1 MKKRV
6 LSLFLAFTLCFS
18 MLPTAALAEE
28 AGVVQDAAN
37 AGSTYTTGENTG
49 LTGGKDGSVPDDTDG
64 GNTGSSGEMQGGE
77 AGTHT
82 AHCVCGKDS
91 DTEVNGH
98 THSTNTEWKAAD
110 SLPTSAGSYYL
121 TQSVSSDWTVPTGE
135 VNLCLNGQTISG
147 KITVGSG
154 ATLTLTDCSGNGK
167 IQGGVTVNG
176 GKFELYSGT
185 ITGGVQVGK
194 KGADYQTGSSFTMY
208 GGAITGNEDYGGVF
222 LVGTTN
228 HIDPPSFT
236 MHGGTISDNTAG
248 ASDGG
253 GGGVYVGEKCSFT
266 MDGGTITGNTATA
279 GNGGGIYIHFNAGN
293 VSISNATIT
302 GNKASATGNT
312 NYGHG
317 GGIYSQ
323 RGVTVKNVT
332 ITGNNSTYE
341 GGGIY
346 GNGAIALTDATVT
359 DNNHYDVYYGGQ
371 EGTASNAKLTVS
383 GSVKAGYYANYAWKL
398 PILVSGALSKD
409 SVIRVGVREG
419 INPGAIAEP
428 ASGVTLRA
436 ENFKADAADS
446 ETSLGKDGK
455 VYLVP
460 CTHEMDDT
468 GYTCKKCKTQFDAR
482 VGDSAYYKTLT
493 DAFNA
498 ARGSTV
504 TLLRDVTLKGNCSA
518 TDSKTLDL
526 NGKTVSSEKYDIGV
540 GGGNKPNTL
549 TVKDSGTGGGTQAL
563 NVKFSVNSNGTL
575 AVDNSYTGEIS
586 RVELQA
592 GGALE
597 RFGGKIG
604 ELVLSNAAYGSTS
617 TGYGLKLWK
626 GNTNACT
633 IGKITDSTKSNS
645 LTVNDLLGTDYAKC
659 ELYGEKG
666 GTWSIVPK
674 TNKISELTGYTAYKV
689 QFPECVHQC
698 DDDTV
703 AEPVCSVCH
712 KNLYTKITAK
722 AADGTT
728 KTAYFTADSALENG
742 YVEAIQ
748 TLNGWSNEGCTE
760 PTLTLLRDMPYG
772 TSITLTGTLTLEG
785 GTHTARNVTVAENA
799 NVTFASGSY
808 QGATI
813 NGTATVEA
821 GVTFTDAS
829 VTVNGTLNAKG
840 GTFDGRVEFDGSST
854 ANISGG
860 SFNSEKKY
868 GGVTFDYNVTGTI
881 SGGTFVFADFY
892 TTKVKLSGGTFTII
906 KSNGDRKLADLLAEG
921 AAYYGASDNQAV
933 TNDGVNTLEN
943 VKVVSHTHNG
953 GKEGNGTCSICGKQM
968 AASLTVGDKTSWYTA
983 FASAIE
989 AANAADG
996 EKTITLYQDVNG
1008 YAGGQSTTYEL
1019 TNGPVTLAT
1028 GGKSVTR
1035 ANLTAKDIS
1044 LTVTGSNGGFNVTV
1058 DGKDAE
1064 LTVND
1069 KDTKLAIVT
1078 AQNGGKLSLSN
1089 GTFSRVAVKDDG
1101 SSASLSGGSYGEITS
1116 DAGYV
1121 KPYALL
1127 AEGYAYKRTK
1137 DNQWLPNANSISSNV
1152 TVEKAPFAVEKIY
1165 PNSDTNYTGNSAF
1178 ATDGNI
1184 TLTAVIA
1191 PETEDVTYYYWW
1203 ELFDESKKD
1212 WTIKFRN
1219 VNSAT
1224 HTGGQSKT
1232 LTISGLPVDK
1242 SYQYHI
1248 FVQCSNGYNCY
1259 SEPFTVTRHQHSWT
1273 YTESGAT
1280 ITAKCSQCDAS
1291 GGSVTIAAPAELTYN
1306 GSGKAA
1312 VVTASDDWKG
1322 PAASG
1327 ITISYIKSG
1336 KYIQQLENDA
1346 LPTNAG
1352 TYTASITLGEGNKAA
1367 TASVEYTIKKANPV
1381 VTEWPTISAS
1391 VYVNSEAILTGGSGE
1406 GTFDFK
1412 AGAAKSWDSAGNKTT
1427 TIVFTPTDT
1436 NNYNELTKDYTVKV
1450 VKRTV
1455 KNCNML
1461 TDITDKPC
1469 GTAQEELGLPGTVTI
1484 TTKDGKTFDKIPVA
1498 WNGYD
1503 PNTLEEQ
1510 TLTGTLDLTSI
1521 AGEVEQPST
1530 PVTAQIKVKLTQKNF
1545 SGISPAAYEGVYD
1558 GNAHGITLT
1567 GVPSGATVK
1576 YGPSAESCTQDS
1588 LTYTD
1593 FTNGPKTVYYKVSQS
1608 GYADASG
1615 SATVNITKR
1624 PLTVTGITAKDKV
1637 YDGNTNVVLDY
1648 SAVTLG
1654 GVLKNDTLTV
1664 TATGT
1669 LESAGVGKQKVTIS
1683 DLTLSGDSAAN
1694 YVLAERGNQTQT
1706 TATITAKKVT
1716 VTITPNGGTYGSVV
1730 AAAANLTGAVDGDNV
1745 PVTLTYTGN
1754 GYNDTAVPVNAGS
1767 YTVTASIAN
1776 SNYTLTGNTT
1786 ATFVITPKAVTVTGI
1801 TAKDKVYDG
1810 TKNADI
1816 SSVTFDGVT
1825 LIRGTDYNVTASFED
1840 ASVGNNKMVTATVTL
1855 IGQAAQNYALEQ
1867 SSFMTTGS
1875 ITKAAAPDFTKETA
1889 LVIVND
1895 CEKTYTVTLP
1905 TLPTLETPK
1914 EYGALTYEIS
1924 EIKLDD
1930 GYYTS
1935 GAKVENG
1942 ELTLPIQKND
1952 VKTTGSVGTATVVI
1966 KSTNYEDITLT
1977 VKVNA
1982 ANKLTPVLTGTLTLT
1997 PTKITYGEPLSKI
2010 KITGTMQDPITGDEV
2025 NGTFAWKDDTIKPAA
2040 NDSYEA
2046 EWIFTPAEGY
2056 EEYATVT
2063 GNVKVPVAPKS
2074 IEGATITLEKY
2085 EFAYNAAEQ
2094 SPKITGVTLE
2104 TWDGTRITYV
2114 IKSGDKATDV
2124 SDSITL
2130 TIEGTGNYIGTAT
2143 VKWKITPKT
2152 VTPTIEV
2159 AACTYTGDALEPTVT
2174 LKDDIGNIIDPK
2186 EYEIFY
2192 SNNTNAGTATVTIK
2206 DVDGGNYVL
2215 SEASKTF
2222 EITKAAAPAAEAG
2235 SLTITNGLHETYSLD
2250 LSTLLP
2256 KLTTPCD
2263 YGTIIYDKKV
2273 DAHLGVGTFVTLVN
2287 GKTGELT
2294 LEANRSG
2301 TDEGQ
2306 FGTITVTVSTSNYQD
2321 ITLTINVI
2329 AKNRITPTGTLT
2341 LSKNAITY
2349 GDALN
2354 TIALSGKLHDNV
2366 NNVDVDGTFEWVDGT
2381 HIPVVGNGTYAAEWI
2396 FEPTD
2401 TEKYLT
2407 VSGRSNITVE
2417 KAQQYGKVS
2426 MAGYTYGQTP
2436 STPTLTDR
2444 TGDANA
2450 QVTYSY
2456 AAADSGSVQ
2465 TWDISNPPAL
2475 NAGTYRMYA
2484 SIGDTDNYYGF
2495 EAVYCEFVVAK
2506 ATPTYTAPTGLT
2518 AKYGQT
2524 LADVTLP
2531 DGWSWMD
2538 SSESVGGASTAA
2550 KTFQAKFTPKDT
2562 ENYNTVE
2569 NIELEV
2575 TVNKADGG
2583 NLKTVELEQKYT
2595 DASDHT
2601 YTPDW
2606 AGLPAGQDWTF
2617 SSEAS
2622 IVLPKQ
2628 DFAADGNLL
2637 TYAISGGKAGD
2648 KITIILKASC
2658 DNYEDFT
2665 ITLNITLTEKD
2676 NQQALRITGGTTVVY
2691 GQTLQLGTS
2700 GGSGSGAVTYT
2711 VTNGTG
2717 EATIDSNGVLTPV
2730 RIGSVTVT
2738 ATKAGDSEYN
2748 AVTSSPVEITIT
2760 RATPT
2765 GEPAYTK
2772 ITASGKTLA
2781 DAALGIGTITPAG
2794 GTIAW
2799 DDPTTTEVVANKSYG
2814 WTYTPTDTNYTTRTG
2829 TIKLW
2834 SKSSGGGSGR
2844 TAAVV
2849 APDMPMLYRGC
2860 TGDAVKTLQDKL
2872 NTLGYNSGNV
2882 DGIFG
2887 AKTYAAA
2894 TAFQKA
2900 NGLGV
2905 DGIVGK
2911 LTWAKLYGVSP
2922 AMPVETTVV
2931 GRPMVSYGS
2940 RGDAVRKLQEML
2952 NAKGYTCGNVDGIFG
2967 SKTYAAVLA
2976 FQKANGL
2983 AADGIVGPL
2992 TWGKLV

>member
-37 AGSTYTTGENTG
+37 ANSTYTTGENAG
-49 LTGGKDGSVPDDTDG
+49 LTGGKDGSVPDGTDG
-64 GNTGSSGEMQGGE
+64 GDADSSGEAQDGE
-77 AGTHT
+77 ADT
-82 AHCVCGKDS
+82 AVSAVQGASHASHCVCGKNS
-91 DTEVNGH
+91 STTVNGH
-98 THSTNTEWKAAD
+98 EHDSAVTAWNAAD
-110 SLPTSAGSYYL
+110 SLPDSAGSYYL
-121 TQSVSSDWTVPTGE
+121 TQSVSGNWIVPTGE

-147 KITVGSG
+147 SITVGSG
-154 ATLTLTDCSGNGK
+154 ASLTLTDCTGK
-167 IQGGVTVNG
+167 GRVQGEVLVNG

-185 ITGGVQVGK
+185 ITGGVQVGIN
-194 KGADYQTGSSFTMY
+194 GGSYQTGSSFTMY
-208 GGAITGNEDYGGVF
+208 GGTITSNEAGSSAGGGVF
-222 LVGTTN
+222 LVGTSN
-228 HIDPPSFT
+228 HTDPPSFT
-236 MHGGTISDNTAG
+236 MHGGTISNNTAG

-279 GNGGGIYIHFNAGN
+279 GNGGGIYIHYNAGI

-302 GNKASATGNT
+302 DNKASATGDT
-312 NYGHG
+312 RYGHG
-317 GGIYSQ
+317 GGIYSG
-323 RGVTVKNVT
+323 RSVTVEDVT

-346 GNGAIALTDATVT
+346 GNGTIALTNATVT
-359 DNNHYDVYYGGQ
+359 DNNHYDVYYGGG
-371 EGTASNAKLTVS
+371 ESSAPKLTVS

-398 PILVSGALSKD
+398 PILVSGALRED

-419 INPGAIAEP
+419 INLGAIAEP
-428 ASGVTLRA
+428 ASGVTLSA
-436 ENFKADAADS
+436 ENFKADAAGCV
-446 ETSLGKDGK
+446 TSLGDDGK

-468 GYTCKKCKTQFDAR
+468 GYTCKKCHTQFDAR
-482 VGDSAYYKTLT
+482 VGDSAYYQTLT

-504 TLLRDVTLKGNCSA
+504 TLLRNVTLKGNCSSDTYSA
-518 TDSKTLDL
+518 TLDL
-526 NGKTVSSEKYDIGV
+526 NGKTVSSDRYYICV

-563 NVKFSVNSNGTL
+563 DVTFYVSSNGTL
-575 AVDNSYTGEIS
+575 AVDNSYTGKIS

-597 RFGGKIG
+597 RFGGEIG
-604 ELVLSNAAYGSTS
+604 ELVLSNAAHGSTS

-633 IGKITDSTKSNS
+633 IGGFTDNTTSKS
-645 LTVNDLLGTDYAKC
+645 LTVKDLLGTDYAKC

-666 GTWSIVPK
+666 DTWSIVPK
-674 TNKISELTGYTAYKV
+674 TEKISALTGYTAYKV

-722 AADGTT
+722 AADGTA
-728 KTAYFTADSALENG
+728 KTAYFTEDSALEHG

-760 PTLTLLRDMPYG
+760 PTLTLLRDMYAFG
-772 TSITLTGTLTLEG
+772 TSMPLAGTLTLEG
-785 GTHTARNVTVAENA
+785 GTYTAKNVTVAENA
-799 NVTFASGSY
+799 DVTFASGNCE
-808 QGATI
+808 GATI
-813 NGTATVEA
+813 DGTATVEG
-821 GVTFTDAS
+821 GVTFTS
-829 VTVNGTLNAKG
+829 TVTVNGTLNVEG
-840 GTFDGRVEFDGSST
+840 GTFNGPVKFNGSSI

-860 SFNSEKKY
+860 NFNNEKKY

-881 SGGTFVFADFY
+881 TGGTFTFADFY
-892 TTKVKLSGGTFTII
+892 TTKVKLSGGTFTMI
-906 KSNGDRKLADLLAEG
+906 KTNGDRKLADLLAEG
-921 AAYYGASDNQAV
+921 AAYYSGDSAVSDDKLSSLTNV
-933 TNDGVNTLEN
+933 TVKSHKHDGGT
-943 VKVVSHTHNG
+943 
-953 GKEGNGTCSICGKQM
+953 EGNGTCSICGKQM
-968 AASLTVGDKTSWYTA
+968 TASLTVGGKTSWYVA
-983 FASAIE
+983 FATAIE

-996 EKTITLYQDVNG
+996 EKTITLYQDVNDTVNG
-1008 YAGGQSTTYEL
+1008 KRTTYEL
-1019 TNGPVTLAT
+1019 TRGPVTLAT
-1028 GGKSVTR
+1028 GGKRVDGVD
-1035 ANLTAKDIS
+1035 LTAKGIS
-1044 LTVTGSNGGFNVTV
+1044 LTVTGSNGGFYVTV

-1069 KDTKLAIVT
+1069 GNTKLAIVT

-1101 SSASLSGGSYGEITS
+1101 SSASLSGGIYGEITS
-1116 DAGYV
+1116 DPGYV

-1127 AEGYAYKRTK
+1127 AEGYAYKRAR
-1137 DNQWLPNANSISSNV
+1137 DNKWLPNANSISEKV

-1178 ATDGNI
+1178 ATDGSI

-1191 PETEDVTYYYWW
+1191 PEIEGVTYYYWW
-1203 ELFDESKKD
+1203 ELFNESTKD
-1212 WTIKFRN
+1212 WTTHFGD
-1219 VNSAT
+1219 VNTAT
-1224 HTGGQSKT
+1224 HTGEQSKT
-1232 LTISGLPVDK
+1232 LSISNLPENS
-1242 SYQYHI
+1242 SYQYH
-1248 FVQCSNGYNCY
+1248 VYVSSDNGYNCY

-1273 YTESGAT
+1273 YTASGAT
-1280 ITAKCSQCDAS
+1280 ITASCTDTTCTSPN
-1291 GGSVTIAAPAELTYN
+1291 GGSVTINAPAADTLTYN
-1306 GSGKAA
+1306 GKQKAA
-1312 VVTASDDWKG
+1312 TVTSSDWKG
-1322 PAASG
+1322 VA
-1327 ITISYIKSG
+1327 IDTIAVAYAQNGNTLPSAPTDAG
-1336 KYIQQLENDA
+1336 K
-1346 LPTNAG
+1346 
-1352 TYTASITLGEGNKAA
+1352 YTASITVGEGNKAA
-1367 TASVEYTIKKANPV
+1367 TASVTYTIGKATPKAEDF
-1381 VTEWPTISAS
+1381 TFTAPTSLTYDGNVKSATVS
-1391 VYVNSEAILTGGSGE
+1391 PS
-1406 GTFDFK
+1406 K
-1412 AGAAKSWDSAGNKTT
+1412 AGTGDVIVKYYDKDGQEATPKNAG
-1427 TIVFTPTDT
+1427 
-1436 NNYNELTKDYTVKV
+1436 EYTVKIV
-1450 VKRTV
+1450 VAEST
-1455 KNCNML
+1455 NYAAANGL
-1461 TDITDKPC
+1461 TADSWKFSITKAAAPAAEV
-1469 GTAQEELGLPGTVTI
+1469 GSLTI
-1484 TTKDGKTFDKIPVA
+1484 T
-1498 WNGYD
+1498 NG
-1503 PNTLEEQ
+1503 
-1510 TLTGTLDLTSI
+1510 
-1521 AGEVEQPST
+1521 
-1530 PVTAQIKVKLTQKNF
+1530 TQ
-1545 SGISPAAYEGVYD
+1545 
-1558 GNAHGITLT
+1558 
-1567 GVPSGATVK
+1567 
-1576 YGPSAESCTQDS
+1576 
-1588 LTYTD
+1588 LTYTYD
-1593 FTNGPKTVYYKVSQS
+1593 FSKLLPELSEGEYGTISYGNQADISLVSQS
-1608 GYADASG
+1608 GYYYDETIVEFKNGVLILAQFYAKDGNMTGQIGTVKVNVTTTNYADFQ
-1615 SATVNITKR
+1615 
-1624 PLTVTGITAKDKV
+1624 LTLVLNAINQIKPTPDGEITAAEITYGDALSKSTISGKMKDPDTGKSV
-1637 YDGNTNVVLDY
+1637 NGTFAWTDGTINPN
-1648 SAVTLG
+1648 AG
-1654 GVLKNDTLTV
+1654 GYEAEWTFTPAEGYEEYA

-1669 LESAGVGKQKVTIS
+1669 VTIKVNKA
-1683 DLTLSGDSAAN
+1683 TPTFNAP
-1694 YVLAERGNQTQT
+1694 
-1706 TATITAKKVT
+1706 TAQE
-1716 VTITPNGGTYGSVV
+1716 N
-1730 AAAANLTGAVDGDNV
+1730 
-1745 PVTLTYTGN
+1745 LTYTGQEQALITAGSVTSGGTMQYSLTEN
-1754 GYNDTAVPVNAGS
+1754 GTYSPDTPTGTDAGAYTVWYRVIGDENHNDTAPASVAVRIGQKPLTITGVTVASKLYDGTTNADITS
-1767 YTVTASIAN
+1767 VTFDNVTLKRDTDYTVTASFDEAGVG
-1776 SNYTLTGNTT
+1776 SG
-1786 ATFVITPKAVTVTGI
+1786 
-1801 TAKDKVYDG
+1801 
-1810 TKNADI
+1810 KN
-1816 SSVTFDGVT
+1816 
-1825 LIRGTDYNVTASFED
+1825 
-1840 ASVGNNKMVTATVTL
+1840 VTATVTL
-1855 IGQAAQNYALEQ
+1855 MGQAAKNYALEQ
-1867 SSFMTTGS
+1867 SSFPTTGS
-1875 ITKAAAPDFTKETA
+1875 IIKAAAPDFTKETA
-1889 LVIVND
+1889 LTIVNGH
-1895 CEKTYTVTLP
+1895 EKTYTVTLP
-1905 TLPTLETPK
+1905 ALPTLETPK
-1914 EYGALTYEIS
+1914 AYGALTYEIG
-1924 EIKLDD
+1924 EIKLND

-1942 ELTLPIQKND
+1942 KLILPIQKND

-1977 VKVNA
+1977 V
-1982 ANKLTPVLTGTLTLT
+1982 
-1997 PTKITYGEPLSKI
+1997 
-2010 KITGTMQDPITGDEV
+2010 
-2025 NGTFAWKDDTIKPAA
+2025 
-2040 NDSYEA
+2040 
-2046 EWIFTPAEGY
+2046 
-2056 EEYATVT
+2056 
-2063 GNVKVPVAPKS
+2063 NVS
-2074 IEGATITLEKY
+2074 
-2085 EFAYNAAEQ
+2085 
-2094 SPKITGVTLE
+2094 
-2104 TWDGTRITYV
+2104 
-2114 IKSGDKATDV
+2114 
-2124 SDSITL
+2124 
-2130 TIEGTGNYIGTAT
+2130 
-2143 VKWKITPKT
+2143 
-2152 VTPTIEV
+2152 
-2159 AACTYTGDALEPTVT
+2159 
-2174 LKDDIGNIIDPK
+2174 
-2186 EYEIFY
+2186 
-2192 SNNTNAGTATVTIK
+2192 
-2206 DVDGGNYVL
+2206 
-2215 SEASKTF
+2215 
-2222 EITKAAAPAAEAG
+2222 
-2235 SLTITNGLHETYSLD
+2235 
-2250 LSTLLP
+2250 
-2256 KLTTPCD
+2256 
-2263 YGTIIYDKKV
+2263 
-2273 DAHLGVGTFVTLVN
+2273 
-2287 GKTGELT
+2287 
-2294 LEANRSG
+2294 
-2301 TDEGQ
+2301 
-2306 FGTITVTVSTSNYQD
+2306 
-2321 ITLTINVI
+2321 
-2329 AKNRITPTGTLT
+2329 AKNRITPTGTPT

-2354 TIALSGKLHDNV
+2354 IIALSGKLHDNV

-2417 KAQQYGKVS
+2417 KARQYGKLS
-2426 MAGYTYGQTP
+2426 MAGYTYGKTP
-2436 STPTLTDR
+2436 STPTLTDQ
-2444 TGDANA
+2444 TGDLNA

-2506 ATPTYTAPTGLT
+2506 ATPTYTVPTGLT
-2518 AKYGQT
+2518 AKYGQA

-2622 IVLPKQ
+2622 IALPKQ

-2658 DNYEDFT
+2658 NNYEDFT
-2665 ITLNITLTEKD
+2665 ITLTITLTEKD

-2700 GGSGSGAVTYT
+2700 GGTGSGAVTYT

-2814 WTYTPTDTNYTTRTG
+2814 WTYTPSDTNYTTLTG
-2829 TIKLW
+2829 SIQLW
-2834 SKSSGGGSGR
+2834 HKSTSSGGGSYYAP
-2844 TAAVV
+2844 TV
-2849 APDMPMLYRGC
+2849 PDMPMLYRGC

-2887 AKTYAAA
+2887 VKTYAAV

-2911 LTWAKLYGVSP
+2911 LTWGKIYGVSP
-2922 AMPVETTVV
+2922 AMPVETTTVV

-2940 RGDAVRKLQEML
+2940 RGDAVRKLQELL
-2952 NAKGYTCGNVDGIFG
+2952 NALGYDCGSVDGIFG
-2967 SKTYAAVLA
+2967 SKTKAAVLA

-2983 AADGIVGPL
+2983 GADGIVGPL